1 MNGEERRQQILAD
14 LTEANSVINATML
27 AEKLGVTRQVI
38 VADIAL
44 LRAAGHAIRAE
55 HRGYVLDKSN
65 GEILKKIVCRHPK
78 DKVAEEFYAVVD
90 NGGKVVDV
98 QIEHML
104 YGTISTNLSIC
115 SRYDADEFI
124 RQANAT
130 GASHLAD
137 LTGGRHI
144 HTISVKDEETYDRI
158 VKKLKELG
166 VLIEEV

>member
-1 MNGEERRQQILAD
+1 MNGEERRQQILID
-14 LTEANSVINATML
+14 LTEATTVINASML

-55 HRGYVLDKSN
+55 HRGYVLDRSS
-65 GEILKKIVCRHPK
+65 GEIRRKIVCRHSK
-78 DKVAEEFYAVVD
+78 ENTAAEFYAVVD

-98 QIEHML
+98 QIEHVL
-104 YGTISTNLSIC
+104 YGTIATNLSIA

-124 RQANAT
+124 RQASSA

-137 LTGGRHI
+137 LTGGTHT
-144 HTISVKDEETYDRI
+144 HTISVRDEETFARI
-158 VKKLKELG
+158 IKKLDELG
-166 VLIEEV
+166 ILVKD